1 MEYNFDIIRDRK
13 CTNSIK
19 WNKDAIA
26 SIAGCAEAEPFWVAD
41 MEFGCF
47 QGAIDRAKEIAECGI
62 FGYPSFPDLKETG
75 AYWLKKRHSWTVDTD
90 DIVFSNGLLHAI
102 ALSIN
107 LFSKEGDK
115 ILIPSPTYKPFRTL
129 TALNNRIMID
139 YPLFYHDGKFSLCA
153 EKFTKAMEGV
163 DMVLFCSPHNP
174 SGLVFDREDLE
185 KILRKAKELDIPVL
199 SDEIHADLV
208 HPGIRHYPMGMAN
221 EGIGAKCI
229 TFMAPSKTFNI
240 AGEHSAI
247 TIFSDK
253 SMKEKFQHTTDA
265 LSLSSPGYLIGE
277 LFEEV
282 YRNGYEY
289 NLALCSYLKK
299 NADLIR
305 SYFENELPCLK
316 LTNGDASFVTF
327 IDCSSI
333 YEKVKEKVLSSG
345 EYPEAADG
353 GVLSRFFG
361 HDALVAMN
369 DGTWFGKEYPM
380 FVRFNYGTSSE
391 RVLGALERMKRAIRA
406 LD

>member
-1 MEYNFDIIRDRK
+1 MNFNIAADRRN
-13 CTNSIK
+13 TNSIK
-19 WNKDAIA
+19 WSRRAIEN
-26 SIAGCAEAEPFWVAD
+26 IAANADAEPFWVAD
-41 MEFGCF
+41 MDFLPEPHVQEAGRMIAG
-47 QGAIDRAKEIAECGI
+47 QGIY
-62 FGYPSFPDLKETG
+62 GYPSYPQDNKAVES
-75 AYWLKKRHSWTVDTD
+75 WLRQKHGWIVSEE
-90 DIVFSNGLLHAI
+90 DIIFCQGLLHGL
-102 ALSIN
+102 ALAIN
-107 LFSKEGDK
+107 LFTKEGDS
-115 ILIPSPTYKPFRTL
+115 ILVPSPMYRPFRLIPERNGRNL
-129 TALNNRIMID
+129 IEHDLD
-139 YPLFYHDGKFSLCA
+139 YEDGCFSLNRERF
-153 EKFTKAMEGV
+153 EKDAQDA
-163 DMVLFCSPHNP
+163 DMIVFCSPQNP
-174 SGLVFDREDLE
+174 SGLVFSEDDLE
-185 KILRKAKELDIPVL
+185 FVLNVAKKRDIVII
-199 SDEIHADLV
+199 SDEIHSDLV
-208 HPGIRHYPMGMAN
+208 HPGAKHLPMGLVN
-221 EGIGAKCI
+221 EHVGAKCI
-229 TFMAPSKTFNI
+229 TLFAPSKTFNI